1 MLCGDCPSL
10 PIELSEVGI
19 PQTVSIS
26 QRICFSK
33 SFTTSRSYLR
43 CRRHPIVV
51 VAEFMERARRQRCEN
66 VTLRCEHVTLRCEH
80 VTLRGECVSSV
91 SRICHVRLRN
101 LTLRFGDAL

>member
-66 VTLRCEHVTLRCEH
+66 VTLRCEHVTLR
-80 VTLRGECVSSV
+80 GECVSSV